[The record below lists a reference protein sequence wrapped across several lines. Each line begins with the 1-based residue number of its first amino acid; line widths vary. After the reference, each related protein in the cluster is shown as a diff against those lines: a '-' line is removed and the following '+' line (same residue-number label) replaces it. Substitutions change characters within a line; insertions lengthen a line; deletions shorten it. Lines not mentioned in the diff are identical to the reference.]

1 MAEYDNK
8 VALGSSITQLVTLI
22 KNALTGKQN
31 TLTAG
36 SGIDITNDVISS
48 TGGGSSLPTDPS
60 TDGDYV
66 LQNTVSTDAT
76 TSEQTAELSWEKK
89 LSAGAGIEI
98 NSENVVKQSDLLTN
112 PRGFL
117 IPAAYDNAT
126 TLDPYINL
134 YDAPATQ
141 AQIEQVG
148 EWLLQY
154 GYVTGYWGSNSYTT
168 TTFISNF
175 ITPII
180 TYISNKITKYNF
192 NMGSNAFLITDN
204 DLNGNRIHTYYK
216 DGNQQFGGAISKRLN
231 DFSLKLVRSGD
242 SYLALMIY
250 DKSLKTIIPYQISYI
265 PRDFTNGRYSPFSFL
280 RTLFKS
286 TNLYASNYSLGDVV
300 DIMFQNI
307 NFSDLSSTETTPST
321 NNTIIWQYE

>member
-1 MAEYDNK
+1 MSIQSEITRINNNISSAYSAIDAKGGTLPQTQNS
-8 VALGSSITQLVTLI
+8 ANLASSIQ
-22 KNALTGKQN
+22 
-31 TLTAG
+31 
-36 SGIDITNDVISS
+36 SIS
-48 TGGGSSLPTDPS
+48 GGGSSLPEDPS
-60 TDGDYV
+60 TDGSYKLV
-66 LQNTVSTDAT
+66 NTVETDSQ
-76 TSEQTAELSWEKK
+76 TSEQTATLSWEED
-89 LSAGAGIEI
+89 SGYTAGAGIEI

-117 IPAAYDNAT
+117 IPAAYDNPS
-126 TLDPYINL
+126 TLDPYISL

-154 GYVTGYWGSNSYTT
+154 GYVIGYWGSNSYTT

-175 ITPII
+175 IMPII

-192 NMGSNAFLITDN
+192 NMGSNVSLITDN
-204 DLNGNRIHTYYK
+204 DLNGNRIHTYYR

-231 DFSLKLVRSGD
+231 DFSLKLVRSG
-242 SYLALMIY
+242 SSNLALMIY
-250 DKSLKTIIPYQISYI
+250 DKSLTTIIPYQINYM
-265 PRDFTNGRYSPFSFL
+265 PRSFTNGRYSPFSFL

-307 NFSDLSSTETTPST
+307 NFSDLSSTEQTPTT